1 MVDTNCREL
10 IFFPEPCLKCIEKGN
25 FGRVPIAAKESG
37 TKSLHHL
44 FSSIPHHSGLIDNWK
59 NIAKTLCNRKILF
72 GSTRSY
78 SLKIWE
84 DFHFLGA
91 KKFITHSRSLS
102 VKAVVL
108 YWAYDQA
115 LISIT
120 KKNPLFVPL
129 VQNFML
135 LYREGEQ
142 NSNELQTIL
151 HILKRDIISCF
162 LVKFR
167 NSTVRLGYFILWFF
181 FLGKKINS
189 IIMHQHNLPKIK
201 RRKINIFNFH

>member
-1 MVDTNCREL
+1 M
-10 IFFPEPCLKCIEKGN
+10 
-25 FGRVPIAAKESG
+25 
-37 TKSLHHL
+37 
-44 FSSIPHHSGLIDNWK
+44 
-59 NIAKTLCNRKILF
+59 RK
-72 GSTRSY
+72 
-78 SLKIWE
+78 
-84 DFHFLGA
+84 A
-91 KKFITHSRSLS
+91 S

-108 YWAYDQA
+108 YRAYDQA

-167 NSTVRLGYFILWFF
+167 NSTVHLGYFIVLERTVRCSRTVRVLEVFGRFDVRFWA
-181 FLGKKINS
+181 
-189 IIMHQHNLPKIK
+189 
-201 RRKINIFNFH
+201 

>member
-37 TKSLHHL
+37 TKSLDHL
-44 FSSIPHHSGLIDNWK
+44 FSSIPHSGLIDNWK
-59 NIAKTLCNRKILF
+59 NIAKTLCINRKILF

-181 FLGKKINS
+181 FWEKN
-189 IIMHQHNLPKIK
+189 QHYYYAPAQLTLIK